1 MFDYT
6 NILNL
11 HEFQIECSEG
21 RYNIPIIKTEK
32 FIPDKII
39 IYGKVP
45 DELKS
50 GNYEII
56 SFSNTSMTWKYGH
69 RGVSYKEKQ

>member
-32 FIPDKII
+32 FIPDKLI
-39 IYGKVP
+39 
-45 DELKS
+45 DFCHSLRSTQFSS
-50 GNYEII
+50 GVHFFWMITVLNG
-56 SFSNTSMTWKYGH
+56 FGVC
-69 RGVSYKEKQ
+69 RGVIYRI